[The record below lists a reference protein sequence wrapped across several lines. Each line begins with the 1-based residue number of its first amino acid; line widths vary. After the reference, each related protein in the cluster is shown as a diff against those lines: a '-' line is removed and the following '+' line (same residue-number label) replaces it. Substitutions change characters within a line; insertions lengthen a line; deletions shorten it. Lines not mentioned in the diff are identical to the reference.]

1 MTNRERL
8 EQGGLIDPDA
18 DYTSEQNDAVE
29 SLTSGE
35 VDALISA
42 RDKLEPVFGGQS
54 IFPRFGLLIDR

>member
-8 EQGGLIDPDA
+8 EQAGLIDPDA
-18 DYTSEQNDAVE
+18 DLTSEQNDAVE

-42 RDKLEPVFGGQS
+42 KDKLEPSFGQS
-54 IFPRFGLLIDR
+54 SMFPNFGLIVG